1 MILLSH
7 ALDKERRQ
15 IAYEESRNQA
25 AREASIQYK
34 KYLEEQ
40 MIKEAEDT
48 FFADEVR
55 KREEDRVF
63 NEREAA
69 LKAREDARNYLMK
82 LVHEGRQEQIQY
94 KHQQLLKE
102 KEDDQKLLS
111 RFQQENALALRKE
124 REAEEARR
132 QIARSNNSE
141 LLHQIDLRKK
151 REELERQ
158 EAYLADKEMKYREK
172 IHQQK
177 LAQQAGSVRLNYPLQ
192 KNNWYS

>member
-1 MILLSH
+1 
-7 ALDKERRQ
+7 
-15 IAYEESRNQA
+15 
-25 AREASIQYK
+25 
-34 KYLEEQ
+34 

-69 LKAREDARNYLMK
+69 LKARDDARNYLMK
-82 LVHEGRQEQIQY
+82 LVHEGRQEQIKY
-94 KHQQLLKE
+94 KQNMLLKE
-102 KEDDQKLLS
+102 KEDDKLLITK
-111 RFQQENALALRKE
+111 FQQDNLLGLKKDRENEETRRALAR
-124 REAEEARR
+124 
-132 QIARSNNSE
+132 NNNEE
-141 LLHQIDLRKK
+141 LLKQIELKK
-151 REELERQ
+151 RREELERQ

-172 IHQQK
+172 IHQQR